1 MNDMVEAS
9 RHRGRLHQPALI
21 DRSADERCEQRVRF
35 EWPRLQFGV
44 KLHADEP
51 GMVFVFDDL
60 RQNAVWRHAG
70 EAHATLFEPSLVRC
84 INLIAVPMALGY
96 FSRAVNLRHTAAAC
110 EYRIIGA
117 KAHGAAK
124 VAARAALL
132 QLVALEPFRHQAN
145 DGLGRSTEF
154 RRIRFFDAAQIA
166 CSFKYGHLHPET
178 DAEVRHV
185 PLAGELSR
193 ADLSFRS
200 APADAP
206 RH

>member
-1 MNDMVEAS
+1 
-9 RHRGRLHQPALI
+9 
-21 DRSADERCEQRVRF
+21 
-35 EWPRLQFGV
+35 
-44 KLHADEP
+44 
-51 GMVFVFDDL
+51 MVFVFDDL

-96 FSRAVNLRHTAAAC
+96 FGRAVNLRHTAAAC

-145 DGLGRSTEF
+145 PGLARGTECGGV
-154 RRIRFFDAAQIA
+154 RFFDAAQLA
-166 CSFKYGHLHPET
+166 AASNYAHLHREP
-178 DAEVRHV
+178 DAEERPV
-185 PLAGELSR
+185 PLPGA
-193 ADLSFRS
+193 S
-200 APADAP
+200 APAERSSPAALA
-206 RH
+206 